1 MPIQTDLNSSPYFDD
16 YNEKSDYYKVL
27 FRPGVAVQV
36 RELNQ
41 LQTLLQKQ
49 IETFGDN
56 VFKRGAVVHGCN
68 YQFHKPLPYVKIGD
82 LETDGTPVNVSAFKG
97 YLAKN
102 TSNLVSQIVET
113 STGFEATAPDL
124 NTLHVKYL
132 NHGSSGKLTAYIPGE
147 VLTIYDPQLSIPS
160 TIINVKSSGFSNTDV
175 PVFLS
180 AIEVQNSTG
189 GQNFVNATGQAC
201 TFSVG
206 EIITQDVSG
215 ALAEIR
221 EVNATAKASTLILKI
236 RPLASQLRIGNTDS
250 WSFLEGYQFTSSSS
264 KISANLTNSIGQD
277 ATGTIVTDV
286 NGGVIACVPVNKGKG
301 YYVEPYVT
309 VKYSTPNTSPSANSL
324 IDALSIT
331 AENYLAKCTVNAS
344 ADAIGSGLG
353 FSVGEGT
360 LYQKGYFTRVEPQFI
375 VVEKYSTLSEKIVC
389 FQTQEEI
396 VQYTTDQTLLDN
408 ATGTYNINAPGAN
421 RLKLTPK
428 LEAHSPAEAA
438 TLEDCVSLV
447 EFRPIPVPLALA
459 PRTITNVTV
468 TNVTN
473 VANNTFVTNVDNRV
487 NIANNT
493 FVTQITNPTIEKTI
507 SSENDLGNYVID
519 EFLLSSQSYSAN
531 SGLVTGQFLAVIDP
545 GLAHIDN
552 QRVNLPNK
560 TYVDIDSA
568 YQTTTKN
575 VALSLDYGN
584 YIIINELGGY
594 FKFSVGATISLRD
607 TAKTY
612 LTSYTGAAI
621 SVAGSEI
628 GVARIRSI
636 VLDSGVPGTP
646 TAKYRLY
653 LFDIRMNIGKNF
665 SQVLSVF
672 YDGSGTSDGIG
683 DVVFDST
690 GSNGPYNPAKSSLI
704 FDSGTKPV
712 KAVRNISYTYRTVND
727 TLSIANSGT
736 ISISVAANPGEF
748 FPYPTTLSSANKVD
762 ILVVPLANAYS
773 STDGSGTVTATGSG
787 NTITGTSTKFDTD
800 FRVGDYIRIAN
811 STAGQVKRISG
822 IASNTSLSVTGTI
835 ANSYTGVPAK
845 ITLAFPQFVPI
856 AFNDRDYRTVSVSAN
871 TTMVINIGNTIGT
884 SVSAAVT
891 YNVQR
896 TTPSISKTVTRKSYV
911 KINTNTNVANSIGP
925 WCLGIPDII
934 RLRNVYLGNSSAV
947 TTSDTNVTSNFYIDH
962 NQRKDYY
969 DVGFLYKKSNYTVS
983 DSIYL
988 MAEFD
993 VLTTTQDGLKT
1004 VSSYPINDS
1013 AILDNNTAA
1022 INTLEIP
1029 EMYHD
1034 NDKYYDIRDVFDF
1047 RPYSSNTATI
1057 TADQTLASTNPIEP
1071 TQLNRFNIVNDKK
1084 FPAPGSSFTATL
1096 DKYMGRIDAVMM
1108 YANATP
1114 AVIKGKDAENPKPP
1128 GLTREGMLIN
1138 YLVVPPYPSIP
1149 QQINS
1154 QLRTI
1159 LDRKIAS
1166 IKYTKKREIDHVVSE
1181 PIGPD
1186 GLKFNQPKRYTM
1198 AEIGQLE
1205 RRIADLEYYTS
1216 LSFSENAL
1224 ANETI
1229 KSSVNP
1235 TSDRFKFGFFVDD
1248 FTTLDFVELQNP
1260 NQSATIQQNMLQPKT
1275 QQIKINY
1282 KFNQENAQT
1291 YNTIKGEKG
1300 ATHVDLLNKTKT
1312 LVSQDKATEP
1322 TTVSVAVTQTITSTT
1337 GTEVATTRTIIR
1349 EITTTEY
1356 QLLTGT
1362 QQVVDQAN
1370 PIKITK
1376 IADGIMPKANQ
1387 DRYASGPNVVLATFT
1402 CGKLPGLIHAEG
1414 GRQKSSKYAAIYR
1427 KKTDGTWVE
1436 IPQLFT
1442 LVGGN
1447 NSWKIEYNHTLKSGY
1462 TNDYKIT
1469 GSNTGGD
1476 SNGAQLNINLTSG
1489 YYPQTSEE
1497 PNYINQTTYS
1507 IDTTRNSTNT
1517 TELIP
1522 SSTVVENTQ
1531 TITKSLFNSKMTA
1544 SMEIDKLFA
1553 PPATLNSPFIDL
1565 AAAIRSDIDS
1575 NK

>member
-41 LQTLLQKQ
+41 LQTFLQKQ

-82 LETDGTPVNVSAFKG
+82 LQIDGTPVNVSAFKG
-97 YLAKN
+97 YLARN

-113 STGFEATAPDL
+113 SAGFEATAPDL

-132 NHGSSGKLTAYIPGE
+132 NHGSSGKLTAYTPGE

-206 EIITQDVSG
+206 EVITQDVSG

-286 NGGVIACVPVNKGKG
+286 NGGIIACVPVNKGKG

-344 ADAIGSGLG
+344 PDAIGSGLG

-375 VVEKYSTLSEKIVC
+375 VVEKYSTLSEKTVC

-428 LEAHSPAEAA
+428 LQAHSPTEAA
-438 TLEDCVSLV
+438 ELEDCVSLV

-459 PRTITNVTV
+459 ERTITNVTV

-575 VALSLDYGN
+575 VTLSLDYGN

-594 FKFSVGATISLRD
+594 FKFSIGATISLRD
-607 TAKTY
+607 TVKTY

-621 SVAGSEI
+621 SAAGSEI

-665 SQVLSVF
+665 KQVLSVF

-683 DVVFDST
+683 DVVFDR
-690 GSNGPYNPAKSSLI
+690 SNGPYNPAKSSLI

-727 TLSIANSGT
+727 TLSIATLGT
-736 ISISVAANPGEF
+736 ISVSVAANPGEF
-748 FPYPTTLSSANKVD
+748 FPYPTTLSSTNKVD

-773 STDGSGTVTATGSG
+773 ATDGSGTVTASSGG

-835 ANSYTGVPAK
+835 ANSYTGVPPK
-845 ITLAFPQFVPI
+845 VTLAFPQFVPI

-896 TTPSISKTVTRKSYV
+896 TAPSISKTVTRKSYV
-911 KINTNTNVANSIGP
+911 KINTSTNVANSIGP
-925 WCLGIPDII
+925 WCLGVPDII

-983 DSIYL
+983 NSVYL

-1004 VSSYPINDS
+1004 VSSYPINDT
-1013 AILDNNTAA
+1013 AILNNNTSA

-1057 TADQTLASTNPIEP
+1057 TTDASLASTNPIEP
-1071 TQLNRFNIVNDKK
+1071 TQLNRFNTVNDKK

-1096 DKYMGRIDAVMM
+1096 DKYIGRIDAVMM

-1159 LDRKIAS
+1159 LNRKIAS

-1282 KFNQENAQT
+1282 KFNRENAQT

-1370 PIKITK
+1370 PVKITK
-1376 IADGIMPKANQ
+1376 IADGAMSPANQ
-1387 DRYASGPNVVLATFT
+1387 NASGPNILLVTFT
-1402 CGKLPGLIHAEG
+1402 CGKLPGKIYAIGSNE
-1414 GRQKSSKYAAIYR
+1414 RSARYAALQR
-1427 KKTDGTWVE
+1427 KKTDGTWV
-1436 IPQLFT
+1436 ILKYGSFIT
-1442 LVGGN
+1442 GN
-1447 NSWKIEYNHTLKSGY
+1447 QRWQIEYQHALNNAY

-1469 GSNTGGD
+1469 GSTTGGD
-1476 SNGAQLNINLTSG
+1476 SARFNLNLTSG
-1489 YYPQTSEE
+1489 YYPRTSES
-1497 PNYINQTTYS
+1497 PNYIDQTTFS
-1507 IDTTRNSTNT
+1507 VDSDTNSTNT
-1517 TELIP
+1517 TEIIP
-1522 SSTVVENTQ
+1522 GSTIVEDTQ

-1553 PPATLNSPFIDL
+1553 PPAKLNSPFIDL